1 MKLKLPRRP
10 KEKEPEKPKF
20 NFKTT
25 VKATSTPKRYIS
37 ELDDKTKEQ
46 LVQAWK
52 ILHSRAKKK
61 KLGEHKQLF
70 EDIKMYLKTKY
81 HVEVPR
87 S

>member
-1 MKLKLPRRP
+1 MKLKLPRKKQEEKKTLKFRP
-10 KEKEPEKPKF
+10 SMRQV
-20 NFKTT
+20 T
-25 VKATSTPKRYIS
+25 TPKKVIP
-37 ELDDKTKEQ
+37 ELEDKTKEQ
-46 LVQAWK
+46 LVHAWK

-70 EDIKMYLKTKY
+70 EDIKMYLKTKF